1 MNMKNNSQLQQ
12 DVQNAIKWE
21 PSINSSEIGVAVK
34 DGVVT
39 LSGTVDSYSKKLA
52 AERATKN
59 VIGVRAVAEDITI
72 NYGNLFIK
80 DDTQV
85 ATEVLRAWKN
95 DWEVPDSQIKAR
107 VENGWVNLEGE
118 VSWMFQKDAAK
129 NAIVNLIG
137 VKGVNNG
144 ITLKSTSKDT
154 IEKEA
159 ITRALDR
166 NWSINGHDIKVA
178 VNQNNVKL
186 TGKVHSIYQMEEAGR
201 LAWNTPGVNH
211 VENDLVVLY

>member
-1 MNMKNNSQLQQ
+1 MKNNLELQE

-21 PSINSSEIGVAVK
+21 PSINSSEIGVAVR

-59 VIGVRAVAEDITI
+59 VIGVRAVAEDINI
-72 NYGNLFIK
+72 HYGNTFIK
-80 DDTQV
+80 ND
-85 ATEVLRAWKN
+85 TEVASEVLSAWKN
-95 DWEVPDSQIKAR
+95 DWEVPDRQIKVR

-118 VSWMFQKDAAK
+118 VIWMFQKQAAK
-129 NAIVNLIG
+129 NAITNLTG
-137 VKGVNNG
+137 VKGVTNG
-144 ITLKSTSKDT
+144 ITLKSESKDT
-154 IEKEA
+154 VEKED

-166 NWSINGHDIKVA
+166 NWSINGHDIKVE

-186 TGKVHSIYQMEEAGR
+186 TGKVHSLYQMEEAGR

-211 VENDLVVLY
+211 VENELAVL

>member
-1 MNMKNNSQLQQ
+1 MKNNSQLQQ

-59 VIGVRAVAEDITI
+59 VIGVRAVAEDINI
-72 NYGNLFIK
+72 NYGNTFIK

-85 ATEVLRAWKN
+85 ATDVLNAWKN
-95 DWEVPDSQIKAR
+95 DWEVPDRQLKVR

-118 VSWMFQKDAAK
+118 VSWMFQKEAAK
-129 NAIVNLIG
+129 NAITNLTG
-137 VKGVNNG
+137 VKGVTNG
-144 ITLKSTSKDT
+144 ITLKSESKDT
-154 IEKEA
+154 VEKEA
-159 ITRALDR
+159 ITRALER
-166 NWSINGHDIKVA
+166 NWSINGHDIKVD
-178 VNQNNVKL
+178 VDHNSVKL
-186 TGKVHSIYQMEEAGR
+186 TGKVKSIYQKEEAGR

-211 VENDLVVLY
+211 VENELAVVY